1 LEKEEINMPQNE
13 WIVGANLVPE
23 NKTYRVDS
31 SGRVIIPSHLRSK
44 FRIEVGDEMEY
55 YTTFADNSWFLCI
68 KLDAKAQA
76 AAIIAAAEAK
86 AAEEALIEEAKN
98 EANI

>member
-1 LEKEEINMPQNE
+1 MPQNE
-13 WIVGANLVPE
+13 WIIGANLVPE